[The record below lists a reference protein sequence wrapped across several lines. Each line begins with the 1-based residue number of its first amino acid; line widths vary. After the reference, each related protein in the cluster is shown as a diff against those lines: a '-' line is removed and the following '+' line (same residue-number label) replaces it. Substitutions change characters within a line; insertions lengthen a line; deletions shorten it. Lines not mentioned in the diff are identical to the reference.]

1 MSYNPKN
8 LKDKIDRILEQN
20 KRYQQQIPQNFI
32 KGWRQCV
39 SQSTQPKSS
48 VHANQMSNK
57 NNLQINTNNSYC
69 KARSANSWAGDSGNT
84 KLRIST
90 TPNSQ
95 SSNNNKENVFRRNE
109 FLSTKNSSVK
119 GNKKKIE
126 YNFNL
131 TNDGITLKNQNLSY
145 YQNYVNK
152 SNLDKNSSLAQN
164 DVSYQNKSPSIDNSK
179 TFLIS
184 KQHDNQVNGSKDTYI
199 LNDSNSYNNQ
209 TCISA
214 LQQNINVGNNSNVQI
229 NKSLNSSQNGGT
241 QNKNGNLNLTSS
253 SLQSTAAKNQ
263 KEILKQNQAF
273 NNSSSFVNTNSPV
286 ASGVNKLL
294 QNGSILASNS
304 KIAASP
310 QSEIVN
316 QLIKIIEQ
324 DKKYS
329 AKQFQQFQNQQ
340 HQNSYEGIRKRESFS
355 LQMKQASQNIDAPT
369 ISKRGSNFGLLDSN
383 NNYQNSE
390 EDNNQKVREL
400 KTKYHL
406 RDAILRQEIKRLE
419 QENIMLKS
427 TNKQLDEEVN
437 RYRNI
442 RTMENKYIKKLEQEL
457 IEEKQ
462 KYQVNFKKIANGECI
477 SSNSLVS
484 SSGGGGNASNNNHV
498 SFSNQS
504 NGLSTYQVQ
513 LRNEPITQQNA
524 FQVAKY
530 QEKLIQTLSE
540 KVSELMNEKEYLEQ
554 ILKNLLLKN
563 EMEKQ
568 NKYESLS
575 FEISQQK
582 PSYLNTSFSDNSCFA
597 QFKASASNSSY
608 PNIQTNLQQINV
620 NVSQSKIHPQPVL
633 NQNQHLA
640 NNQLA
645 CHQQIS
651 QIKEEYMEESS
662 RAKTSQTSS
671 QQQSQQQAQQ
681 INNNNLQQLQQQKEN
696 VNILNNILEKNKNL
710 QNVNN
715 TNQQFPNS
723 RNSETPRQN
732 QKRQQSGS
740 KDSSYPPQAPSS
752 LNSIKRYTNRKYQQ
766 DSSEKNSNTNSID
779 GFIFGPPK
787 SAHQC
792 SYEEQLINQ
801 QQQNNKVIFLE
812 NQENEEFYW
821 DPYHDE
827 IVINEVQLK
836 NLIEDYKRRAQKV
849 DLL

>member
-1 MSYNPKN
+1 MR
-8 LKDKIDRILEQN
+8 D
-20 KRYQQQIPQNFI
+20 
-32 KGWRQCV
+32 
-39 SQSTQPKSS
+39 
-48 VHANQMSNK
+48 K

-69 KARSANSWAGDSGNT
+69 KARSANSWTGDSGNT

-95 SSNNNKENVFRRNE
+95 SQNNNKENVFRKNE

-119 GNKKKIE
+119 GNNKKKIE

-131 TNDGITLKNQNLSY
+131 TNEGISLKNQNLSY
-145 YQNYVNK
+145 YQNHINK
-152 SNLDKNSSLAQN
+152 SNLDKNSSQAQN
-164 DVSYQNKSPSIDNSK
+164 DISYQNKSPSIDNSK

-184 KQHDNQVNGSKDTYI
+184 KQHDSLVNGSKETYI
-199 LNDSNSYNNQ
+199 LNDSNSYCQNNQ
-209 TCISA
+209 TCLSA
-214 LQQNINVGNNSNVQI
+214 LQQNINVGNISNIQI
-229 NKSLNSSQNGGT
+229 NKSLNSSQNGGIS
-241 QNKNGNLNLTSS
+241 NKNGNLNQTSS

-286 ASGVNKLL
+286 AQGASKLL
-294 QNGSILASNS
+294 QNGSIQASNS

-329 AKQFQQFQNQQ
+329 AKQFQQFQSQQ
-340 HQNSYEGIRKRESFS
+340 HQNSLEGIRKRESFS
-355 LQMKQASQNIDAPT
+355 LQMRQASQNIDAPT

-484 SSGGGGNASNNNHV
+484 SSGGCGNASNNNNNHV

-504 NGLSTYQVQ
+504 NGVSSYQLQ
-513 LRNEPITQQNA
+513 LKSEPITQQNA
-524 FQVAKY
+524 FQIAKY
-530 QEKLIQTLSE
+530 QEKLISTLTE

-608 PNIQTNLQQINV
+608 PNVQTNLQQVNV
-620 NVSQSKIHPQPVL
+620 NVSQQKIIPQPLL
-633 NQNQHLA
+633 NQNHNQA
-640 NNQLA
+640 NNSQA
-645 CHQQIS
+645 CLKQIS

-671 QQQSQQQAQQ
+671 QQQSQQHTQQ
-681 INNNNLQQLQQQKEN
+681 INQQQQQKEN

-710 QNVNN
+710 QNMNS
-715 TNQQFPNS
+715 TNQQFSNS
-723 RNSETPRQN
+723 RNSETPRQS
-732 QKRQQSGS
+732 QKRQLSGQ

-836 NLIEDYKRRAQKV
+836 NLIEDYKRRAQQV